1 MQYTWCNL
9 YARARAHTH
18 TDTHIQTHTNV
29 YRCYTFCWI
38 SRYWNTI
45 NFVMY
50 TRFLHTDRFTHVCMY
65 TQVNL
70 RMFVFVYPAAGAA
83 CEKKFTD
90 SARYTVVLD
99 DACSSLL
106 TRYVPIM
113 VPSSVGRGSSIMT
126 LPRSR
131 SSVANGEIDRKS
143 LQLVR
148 LFLVQKLTIV

>member
-1 MQYTWCNL
+1 
-9 YARARAHTH
+9 
-18 TDTHIQTHTNV
+18 
-29 YRCYTFCWI
+29 
-38 SRYWNTI
+38 
-45 NFVMY
+45 
-50 TRFLHTDRFTHVCMY
+50 MY

-83 CEKKFTD
+83 CKKKFTD

-148 LFLVQKLTIV
+148 LFLAQKLTIV